1 MNSIVKLML
10 DTHNEVIPSKYANTT
25 KAEREEAIRK
35 AIFEVLGVEEYG
47 TKEYRNAMRKRKV
60 EVFEIIEEFVD
71 GVIANGE
78 RVKNA
83 FYDTFVDT
91 RVISLG
97 DKNVFY
103 SEGVNQLAISKFSGN
118 HWNVARKRIDLGS
131 EFSVD
136 TFDYGIAVFEYLDR
150 FLAGR
155 ADLAKLVTLL
165 EEAVDRGISEACYSV
180 FTDALA
186 NIPSNFVFNGTYS
199 EEGIVKVLGHVE
211 AYNNQV
217 PVLVG
222 TRASLAKLQGKVT
235 VQSDNMIDEKNK
247 NGILEY
253 WNGYRCICLP
263 NVHKT
268 GTFEMAFDDSKILAL
283 PADDKLVKLVL
294 EGESQVK
301 EEENNADKSRTYVLT
316 FKMGIACAYAGM
328 IGTITLT

>member
-1 MNSIVKLML
+1 MNSIVKLMT
-10 DTHNEVIPSKYANTT
+10 DTYRGVVPTKYANTT
-25 KAEREEAIRK
+25 KAEREEAIRQ
-35 AIFEVLGVEEYG
+35 AIFEVIGVSEYG
-47 TKEYRNAMRKRKV
+47 TKEYRNAMRRNQV
-60 EVFEIIEEFVD
+60 QVFEIIEEFVD

-78 RVKNA
+78 RMKNA
-83 FYDTFVDT
+83 FYDNFVEAKFLN
-91 RVISLG
+91 IG

-103 SEGVNQLAISKFSGN
+103 SEGVNQLAISKYSGN

-155 ADLAKLVTLL
+155 ADLAKLVSLL

-180 FTDALA
+180 FTDALKT
-186 NIPSNFVFNGTYS
+186 IPTNFVYSGSYS
-199 EEGIVKVLGHVE
+199 EDGIVKVLGHVE

-222 TRASLAKLQGKVT
+222 TRASLSKLQGKVT
-235 VQSDNMIDEKNK
+235 AQSNDMLDEKHK
-247 NGILEY
+247 NGLLEY

-268 GTFEMAFDDSKILAL
+268 GTFDFAFDDTKILAL
-283 PADDKLVKLVL
+283 PADAKLVKLVL
-294 EGESQVK
+294 EGDSQIK
-301 EEENNADKSRTYVLT
+301 EEENNADKSKTYVLS
-316 FKMGIACAYAGM
+316 FKMGIACAYSGM